1 MYAILYMQFTS
12 FPIVFV
18 QQRGWKPAIGGL
30 AFIGL
35 SIGAVLGLVL
45 LGVMNKRYATKLE
58 ANNGFLPPEDR
69 LPMVMLGGVL
79 LPYVTLLSNPALA
92 ITC

>member
-1 MYAILYMQFTS
+1 MQFTS

-18 QQRGWKPAIGGL
+18 QQRGWSPSIGGL

-45 LGVMNKRYATKLE
+45 LGVMNKRYSKKLE
-58 ANNGFLPPEDR
+58 EQGGFLPPEER
-69 LPMVMLGGVL
+69 LPMVILGGIL
-79 LPYVTLLSNPALA
+79 LP
-92 ITC
+92 